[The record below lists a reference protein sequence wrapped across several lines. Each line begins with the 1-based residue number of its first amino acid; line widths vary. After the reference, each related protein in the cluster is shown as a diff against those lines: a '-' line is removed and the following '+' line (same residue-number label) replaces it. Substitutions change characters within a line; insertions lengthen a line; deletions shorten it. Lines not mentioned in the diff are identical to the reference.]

1 MILISQIDFFFL
13 FLLITVSSPRA
24 LIIDVAE
31 LA

>member
-1 MILISQIDFFFL
+1 MILISQIDFFL

-24 LIIDVAE
+24 LIIDVAG